1 MSLQDPIADML
12 TRIRNGQMIRKAKV
26 SMPASK
32 RKIAILKV
40 LQDEG
45 YIGEFHQVKEEGG
58 HEQIVVNLKYHNLEP
73 VIEKIRRISRPGL
86 RIYKK
91 RDELP
96 RVMGGLGIAVISTPQ
111 GVMSDKQARKLGQGG
126 EVLCLVA

>member
-12 TRIRNGQMIRKAKV
+12 TQIRNGQMSNKSEVILP
-26 SMPASK
+26 SSK

-40 LQDEG
+40 LEEEG
-45 YIGEFHQVKEEGG
+45 YILGFQTIDEASKPKLRVH
-58 HEQIVVNLKYHNLEP
+58 LKYYQHKP
-73 VIEKIRRISRPGL
+73 VIEKLKRVSRPGL

-91 RDELP
+91 KDELP
-96 RVMGGLGIAVISTPQ
+96 KVLGGLGIAVISTPQ
-111 GVMSDKQARKLGQGG
+111 GVMSDRAARKLGQGG